1 MMSGNGRKG
10 KILVIGGGI
19 SGITAAIEASEAGCD
34 VVLVEKNPYLGGRVA
49 RMNQYFPKLCPPS
62 CGLEI
67 NYRRLRASANI
78 RCMTL
83 SEVEK
88 IVGEPGR
95 YQVTIQRRP
104 RFVNNKCTGCGDC
117 VKVCPEDRTDEFN
130 AGMSTTK
137 AIYLPFDMAYPL
149 QYVIDGDACTG
160 AECGKCVE
168 ACPYDA
174 IELDM
179 KPETVEVE
187 VQAIIWATGWEPY
200 DAGQIEGLAFG
211 TSPNVITNVMM
222 ERLASQSGPT
232 DGKIQ
237 RPSDAKEIETIAF
250 VQCAGSR
257 DENYLKHC
265 SGVCCMGSLKQ
276 ARYVREQYPEAQIYI
291 FYIDIRAPGRLEDF
305 YAEVQKDEKL
315 RLIKGKVAKIT
326 EDADSGDLVVEA
338 EDALSGERVIEKVNL
353 VVLATGIVPTDASA
367 VSIGVAGKLERDEHG
382 FLTSDQPL
390 AGMIGAGCAKRPV
403 DVAACVRDATGT
415 ALKALQICAEQA
427 GE

>member
-1 MMSGNGRKG
+1 MSGNGKKG
-10 KILVIGGGI
+10 KVLVIGGGI
-19 SGITAAIEASEAGCD
+19 SGITAAIEASEAGCE
-34 VVLVEKNPYLGGRVA
+34 VVLVEKNAYLGGRVA

-67 NYRRLRASANI
+67 NYRRLRASTNI
-78 RCMTL
+78 RCLTL
-83 SEVEK
+83 SQVEK
-88 IVGEPGR
+88 ITGGPGR
-95 YQVTIQRRP
+95 YQVTIQRTP
-104 RFVNNKCTGCGDC
+104 RFVNNKCTACGEC
-117 VKVCPEDRTDEFN
+117 VKACPVDRPDEFN

-137 AIYLPFDMAYPL
+137 AVYVPFDMAYPL
-149 QYVIDGDACTG
+149 HYVIDGEVCPG

-179 KPETVEVE
+179 KPEMVEVE
-187 VQAIIWATGWEPY
+187 AQAIIWATGWQPY
-200 DAGQIEGLAFG
+200 EAGQIEGLGFG
-211 TSPNVITNVMM
+211 SSPNVITNVMM
-222 ERLASQSGPT
+222 ERLAAQNGPT
-232 DGKIQ
+232 EGKIQ
-237 RPSDAKEIETIAF
+237 RPADSKEIETIAF

-276 ARYVREQYPEAQIYI
+276 ARYVREQYPEAQIFI

-326 EDADSGDLVVEA
+326 EDAASGDLVVEA
-338 EDALSGERVIEKVNL
+338 EDTLSGERVTQQVNL
-353 VVLATGIVPTDASA
+353 VVLATGIVPTDAPS
-367 VSIGVAGKLERDEHG
+367 VSIEAGSDLQRDEHG
-382 FLTSDQPL
+382 FLTNDQPL
-390 AGMIGAGCAKRPV
+390 AGMLGAGCAKRPV

-415 ALKALQICAEQA
+415 ALKALQICVEQA